1 MSNMTW
7 IVFKKEIIDLFRD
20 RKAFLSAVIL
30 PIFILPIMMLIL
42 GGSAASNT
50 NTVKEGL
57 RIAIVGEQNS
67 SLENVLKQDPNIQ
80 IVKVDSPEQA
90 LQNEQIYLYL
100 DIPQNFDTNIK
111 TKDGSSSVSIYFD
124 NTSQKSQIALS
135 QIEGVINQY
144 NEAEVS
150 GRLKDLGVSD
160 SLLTPVSVNPIGV
173 GIKSEKEAHALQL
186 VAMLL
191 PMFVLVYAA
200 QGGAAAATDLA
211 AGEKERGSLEPLLST
226 RASRS
231 SILLGKLI
239 AITVMGIL
247 STLSGFIGLI
257 VSMIVP
263 NSLLMTEGGI
273 VLQPE
278 AIVIIAILAIL
289 ITLSFSA
296 LQLAISV
303 YAKSF
308 KEAQTYLGFLTFA
321 PMIISYGTMYMD
333 ASGMGLLLYNIP
345 ILNAVLVMKE
355 AIFGIYDPMHLVLT
369 FVWSVIYIIL
379 ALVLAKYMFN
389 REEALFRS

>member
-7 IVFKKEIIDLFRD
+7 LVFTKEMKDLFRD
-20 RKAFLSAVIL
+20 KKAFLSAVIL
-30 PIFILPIMMLIL
+30 PIFLLPVMMFVL
-42 GGSAASNT
+42 GGSAASNS
-50 NTVKEGL
+50 NTVNQGL
-57 RIAIVGEQNS
+57 RIAIIGEQNS
-67 SLENVLKQDPNIQ
+67 SLQNVLEQNANVE
-80 IVKVDSPEQA
+80 IVNTQNPKEA
-90 LQNEQIYLYL
+90 LQNEQIYLYI
-100 DIPQNFDTNIK
+100 DIPQNFDKTVESKEGTANI
-111 TKDGSSSVSIYFD
+111 SIYYD
-124 NTSQKSQIALS
+124 NTSQKSQIALA
-135 QIEGVINQY
+135 QVEGIINQY
-144 NEAEVS
+144 NETEVG
-150 GRLKDLGVSD
+150 GRLNSIGVSN
-160 SLLTPVSVNPIGV
+160 SILTPVNVNTVGV
-173 GIKSEKEAHALQL
+173 GIKSEKEARALQL

-191 PMFVLVYAA
+191 PMFVLIYAA

-231 SILLGKLI
+231 SILVGKLL

-247 STLSGFIGLI
+247 STLSGFVGLI

-278 AIVIIAILAIL
+278 AIAIIAILAIL

-321 PMIISYGTMYMD
+321 PMIISYGTMYLD
-333 ASGMGLLLYNIP
+333 SNGLGLLPYNIP

-355 AIFGIYDPMHLVLT
+355 AIFGIYDPMHLILT
-369 FVWSVIYIIL
+369 FVWSIIYIII
-379 ALVLAKYMFN
+379 AIVLARYMFN

>member
-7 IVFKKEIIDLFRD
+7 IVFKKEMIDLFRD

-30 PIFILPIMMLIL
+30 PIFLLPVMMFIL

-50 NTVKEGL
+50 NTVKQGL

-67 SLENVLKQDPNIQ
+67 SLEQVLKQDPDIQ
-80 IVKVDSPEQA
+80 IVKVDNPEQA

-100 DIPQNFDTNIK
+100 DIPQNFDQNIK
-111 TKDGSSSVSIYFD
+111 NKDGSANVGIYYD
-124 NTSQKSQIALS
+124 NTSQKSQIALAE
-135 QIEGVINQY
+135 IEGVINQY

-150 GRLKDLGVSD
+150 GRLKSLGVSD
-160 SLLTPVSVNPIGV
+160 SLLTPVNINAVGV
-173 GIKSEKEAHALQL
+173 GIKSQKEAHALQL

-226 RASRS
+226 RASRG
-231 SILLGKLI
+231 SILVGKLM

-278 AIVIIAILAIL
+278 AIVIIAVLAIL

-321 PMIISYGTMYMD
+321 PMIISYGTMYLD
-333 ASGMGLLLYNIP
+333 ANGLGLFLYNIP

-355 AIFGIYDPMHLVLT
+355 AIFGIYDPTHLILT
-369 FVWSVIYIIL
+369 FVWSVIYIVL
-379 ALVLAKYMFN
+379 ALL
-389 REEALFRS
+389 L

>member
-7 IVFKKEIIDLFRD
+7 IVFKKEMIDLFRD

-30 PIFILPIMMLIL
+30 PIFLLPIMMFIL

-50 NTVKEGL
+50 NTVKQGL
-57 RIAIVGEQNS
+57 KIAITGEQNS
-67 SLENVLKQDPNIQ
+67 SLENILKQDTNIQ
-80 IVKVDSPEQA
+80 IVNIDNPEEA
-90 LQNEQIYLYL
+90 LQNEEIYLYL
-100 DIPQNFDTNIK
+100 DIPKNFDENIK
-111 TKDGSSSVSIYFD
+111 KKDGSSSISIYYD
-124 NTSQKSQIALS
+124 NTSQKSQIALGE
-135 QIEGVINQY
+135 IESVINKY
-144 NEAEVS
+144 NEREVS
-150 GRLKDLGVSD
+150 DRLKNLGVSD
-160 SLLTPVSVNPIGV
+160 ALLTPVNVNPIGV
-173 GIKSEKEAHALQL
+173 GIENQTEARALQL

-226 RASRS
+226 RASRA
-231 SILLGKLI
+231 SILVGKLI

-247 STLSGFIGLI
+247 STLSGFIGLV

-263 NSLLMTEGGI
+263 NSLLRTEGGF

-278 AIVIIAILAIL
+278 AIIIIVVLAIL

-321 PMIISYGTMYMD
+321 PMIISYGTMYLD
-333 ASGMGLLLYNIP
+333 ANGLGVLLYNVP

-355 AIFGIYDPMHLVLT
+355 AIFGIYSPIHLILT
-369 FVWSVIYIIL
+369 FIWSVIYIIL
-379 ALVLAKYMFN
+379 ALLLARYMFN

>member
-1 MSNMTW
+1 MTW
-7 IVFKKEIIDLFRD
+7 IVFKKEITDLFRD

-30 PIFILPIMMLIL
+30 PIFLLPVMMLIL
-42 GGSAASNT
+42 GSSAASNT
-50 NTVKEGL
+50 NVVKQGI

-67 SLENVLKQDPNIQ
+67 SLENVLKQDSNIQ
-80 IVKVDSPEQA
+80 IIKTDNPEQS

-100 DIPQNFDTNIK
+100 NVPQNFDANIK
-111 TKDGSSSVSIYFD
+111 NKDGSAKVNIYFD
-124 NTSQKSQIALS
+124 NTSQKSQIALA
-135 QIEGVINQY
+135 QIEGIINEY
-144 NEAEVS
+144 NEAEVG
-150 GRLKDLGVSD
+150 GRLKSLGVSE
-160 SLLTPVSVNPIGV
+160 SLLTPVSVNAIGV

-226 RASRS
+226 SASRAS
-231 SILLGKLI
+231 ILMGKLM

-333 ASGMGLLLYNIP
+333 ASGMGAFLYNIP

-355 AIFGIYDPMHLVLT
+355 AIFGIYDPMHLILT

-379 ALVLAKYMFN
+379 ALVLARYMFN

>member
-30 PIFILPIMMLIL
+30 PIFLLPVMMFIL

-50 NTVKEGL
+50 NTVKQGL

-67 SLENVLKQDPNIQ
+67 TLESALKQDPNIQ
-80 IVKVDSPEQA
+80 IINVQNPEQA
-90 LQNEQIYLYL
+90 LQSEDIYLYL
-100 DIPQNFDTNIK
+100 NIPQNFDQSIK
-111 TKDGSSSVSIYFD
+111 NKDGSANVNIYYD
-124 NTSQKSQIALS
+124 NTSQKSQIALAEIQS
-135 QIEGVINQY
+135 VINQY
-144 NEAEVS
+144 NQATVS
-150 GRLKDLGVSD
+150 GRLQALGVSD
-160 SLLTPVSVNPIGV
+160 SLLTPVNVNAVGV
-173 GIKSEKEAHALQL
+173 GIKSQSQAHALQL
-186 VAMLL
+186 IAMLL

-226 RASRS
+226 RASRG
-231 SILLGKLI
+231 SILLGKLM

-247 STLSGFIGLI
+247 STLSGFIGLV

-263 NSLLMTEGGI
+263 NSLLMTEGGV

-278 AIVIIAILAIL
+278 AIIIIAALAIL

-321 PMIISYGTMYMD
+321 PMIISYGTMYLD
-333 ASGMGLLLYNIP
+333 ANGLGLFLYNIP

-355 AIFGIYDPMHLVLT
+355 AIFGIYNPTHLILT
-369 FVWSVIYIIL
+369 FIWSVIYIIL
-379 ALVLAKYMFN
+379 ALLLAKYMFN

>member
-7 IVFKKEIIDLFRD
+7 IVFKKEITDLFRD

-30 PIFILPIMMLIL
+30 PIFLLPVMMLIL
-42 GGSAASNT
+42 GSSAASNT
-50 NTVKEGL
+50 NVVKQGI

-67 SLENVLKQDPNIQ
+67 SLENVLKQDSNIQ
-80 IVKVDSPEQA
+80 IIKTDNPEQS

-100 DIPQNFDTNIK
+100 NVPQNFDANIK
-111 TKDGSSSVSIYFD
+111 NKDGSAKVNIYFD
-124 NTSQKSQIALS
+124 NTSQKSQIALA
-135 QIEGVINQY
+135 QIEGIINEY
-144 NEAEVS
+144 NEAEVG
-150 GRLKDLGVSD
+150 GRLKSLGVSE
-160 SLLTPVSVNPIGV
+160 SLLTPVSVNAIGV

-226 RASRS
+226 SASRAS
-231 SILLGKLI
+231 ILMGKLM

-333 ASGMGLLLYNIP
+333 ASGMGAFLYNIP

-355 AIFGIYDPMHLVLT
+355 AIFGIYDPMHLILT
-369 FVWSVIYIIL
+369 FVWSVIYIVL
-379 ALVLAKYMFN
+379 ALVLARYMFN

>member
-1 MSNMTW
+1 MPNMTW
-7 IVFKKEIIDLFRD
+7 IVFKKEMIDLFRD
-20 RKAFLSAVIL
+20 RKAFLSAVLL
-30 PIFILPIMMLIL
+30 PIFLLPIMMFVL
-42 GGSAASNT
+42 GGSAASNV
-50 NTVKEGL
+50 NTVKQGFK
-57 RIAIVGEQNS
+57 IAIVGEQNS
-67 SLENVLKQDPNIQ
+67 TLEEVLKQDTNIQ
-80 IVKVDSPEQA
+80 IVNVDNPKEA
-90 LQNEQIYLYL
+90 LQNEEIYLYL
-100 DIPQNFDTNIK
+100 DIPKNFDKNIE
-111 TKDGSSSVSIYFD
+111 TKDGSSNVSIYYD

-135 QIEGVINQY
+135 EIESVVNDYNQGV
-144 NEAEVS
+144 VS
-150 GRLKDLGVSD
+150 ERLKKLGVSD
-160 SLLTPVSVNPIGV
+160 SLLTPVNINSVGV
-173 GIKSEKEAHALQL
+173 GIQSESEAHALQL

-226 RASRS
+226 RASRA
-231 SILLGKLI
+231 SILVGKLM

-257 VSMIVP
+257 VSMIIP
-263 NSLLMTEGGI
+263 NSLLRTEGGV

-278 AIVIIAILAIL
+278 AIIIIVILAIL

-321 PMIISYGTMYMD
+321 PMVISYGTMYLD
-333 ASGMGLLLYNIP
+333 ANGLGVLLYNIP

-355 AIFGIYDPMHLVLT
+355 AIFGIYDTTHLVLT

-379 ALVLAKYMFN
+379 AVLLARYMFN

>member
-1 MSNMTW
+1 MNNMTW
-7 IVFKKEIIDLFRD
+7 IVFKKEIVDLFRD

-30 PIFILPIMMLIL
+30 PIFLLPVMMFIF
-42 GGSAASNT
+42 GASAASSSNS
-50 NTVKEGL
+50 VKDGL
-57 RIAIVGEQNS
+57 RVAIVGEANS
-67 SLENVLKQDPNIQ
+67 SLQQVLAKDPNVQ
-80 IVKVDSPEQA
+80 IIKTDKPEEA
-90 LQNEQIYLYL
+90 LQNEEIYLYL
-100 DIPQNFDTNIK
+100 DIPQNFDK
-111 TKDGSSSVSIYFD
+111 TINSKEGTANVKIYYD
-124 NTSQKSQIALS
+124 NTSQKSQIAMAT
-135 QIEGVINQY
+135 IEGIINQY
-144 NEAEVS
+144 NEAEVG
-150 GRLKDLGVSD
+150 GRLKALGVSE
-160 SLLTPVSVNPIGV
+160 SLLTPVNVDSIGV
-173 GIKSEKEAHALQL
+173 GVKSETEAHALQL
-186 VAMLL
+186 IAMLL

-200 QGGAAAATDLA
+200 QGGMAAATDLA

-226 RASRS
+226 RASRA
-231 SILLGKLI
+231 SILMGKLL

-247 STLSGFIGLI
+247 STISGFIGLL

-273 VLQPE
+273 VLQPK
-278 AIVIIAILAIL
+278 AIIVIAVLAIL

-321 PMIISYGTMYMD
+321 PMIISYGTMYLD
-333 ASGMGLLLYNIP
+333 ASGMGVLLYNIP

-355 AIFGIYDPMHLVLT
+355 AIFGIYDPVHLILT
-369 FVWSVIYIIL
+369 FIWSIVYIVL

>member
-1 MSNMTW
+1 MNNMTW
-7 IVFKKEIIDLFRD
+7 IVFKKEIVDLFRD

-30 PIFILPIMMLIL
+30 PIFLLPVMMFIL
-42 GGSAASNT
+42 GGSAAASSNS
-50 NTVKEGL
+50 VKDGL
-57 RIAIVGEQNS
+57 RVSIVGEANS
-67 SLENVLKQDPNIQ
+67 SLGQLLSKDPNVQ
-80 IVKVDSPEQA
+80 IIKTDKPEEA
-90 LQNEQIYLYL
+90 LQNEEIYLYL
-100 DIPQNFDTNIK
+100 DIPQNFDK
-111 TKDGSSSVSIYFD
+111 TINSKEGTANVKIYYD
-124 NTSQKSQIALS
+124 NTSQKSQIAMAT
-135 QIEGVINQY
+135 IEGIINQY
-144 NEAEVS
+144 NEAEVG
-150 GRLKDLGVSD
+150 GRLKALGVSE
-160 SLLTPVSVNPIGV
+160 SLLTPVNVDSIGV
-173 GIKSEKEAHALQL
+173 GVKSETEAHALQL
-186 VAMLL
+186 IAMLL

-200 QGGAAAATDLA
+200 QGGMAAATDLA

-226 RASRS
+226 RASRA
-231 SILLGKLI
+231 SILMGKLL

-247 STLSGFIGLI
+247 STISGFIGLM

-273 VLQPE
+273 VLQPK
-278 AIVIIAILAIL
+278 AIIVIAVLAIL

-321 PMIISYGTMYMD
+321 PMIISYGTMYLD
-333 ASGMGLLLYNIP
+333 ASGMGVLLYNIP

-355 AIFGIYDPMHLVLT
+355 AIFGIYDPVHLILT
-369 FVWSVIYIIL
+369 FIWSIVYIVL

>member
-1 MSNMTW
+1 MNNMTW

-30 PIFILPIMMLIL
+30 PIFILPVMMLIL

-50 NTVKEGL
+50 NTVKQGL

-67 SLENVLKQDPNIQ
+67 SLEAALKQDSNIQ
-80 IVKVDSPEQA
+80 IVKVDNPEQA

-100 DIPQNFDTNIK
+100 DIPQNFDANIK
-111 TKDGSSSVSIYFD
+111 TKDGSSNVNIYFD

-135 QIEGVINQY
+135 QIEGIINQY
-144 NEAEVS
+144 NETKVS
-150 GRLKDLGVSD
+150 GRLKTLGVSD
-160 SLLTPVSVNPIGV
+160 SLLTPVNVNPIGV

-200 QGGAAAATDLA
+200 QGGAAAATDIA

-226 RASRS
+226 RASRA
-231 SILLGKLI
+231 SILLGKLM

-278 AIVIIAILAIL
+278 AIVIIAVLAIL

-333 ASGMGLLLYNIP
+333 ANGMGSLLYNIP

-355 AIFGIYDPMHLVLT
+355 AIFGIYNPMHLILT
-369 FVWSVIYIIL
+369 FVWSVVYIIL
-379 ALVLAKYMFN
+379 ALVLARFMFN

>member
-7 IVFKKEIIDLFRD
+7 IVFKKEITDLFRD

-30 PIFILPIMMLIL
+30 PIFLLPVMMLIL
-42 GGSAASNT
+42 GSSAASNT
-50 NTVKEGL
+50 NVVKQGI

-67 SLENVLKQDPNIQ
+67 SLENVLKQDSNIQ
-80 IVKVDSPEQA
+80 IIKTDNPEQS

-100 DIPQNFDTNIK
+100 NVPQNFDANIK
-111 TKDGSSSVSIYFD
+111 NKDGSAKVNIYFD
-124 NTSQKSQIALS
+124 NTSQKSQIALA
-135 QIEGVINQY
+135 QIEGIINEY
-144 NEAEVS
+144 NEAEVG
-150 GRLKDLGVSD
+150 GRLKSLGVSE
-160 SLLTPVSVNPIGV
+160 SLLTPVSVNAIGV

-226 RASRS
+226 SASRAS
-231 SILLGKLI
+231 ILMGKLM

-333 ASGMGLLLYNIP
+333 ASGMGAFLYNIP

-355 AIFGIYDPMHLVLT
+355 AIFGIYDPMHLILT

-379 ALVLAKYMFN
+379 ALVLARYMFN